1 MSNWKKKTLKEV
13 VKLWVRG
20 STPRRNNKDYYC
32 GKEGIPFVRAGDLR
46 GGELKETELYLTW
59 EGAEQVKGRVPKG
72 ALLLSVSGTIGK
84 TAIAGREVKV
94 NQAVQA
100 MVFDESELLSEYV
113 YYYFQFFRPWLE
125 ERANTVTIPN
135 LTKTKLE
142 QTSILF
148 PCLEEQIYC
157 RNYETWGT
165 TVGEA
170 GRNQGS
176 ASKNSLPGYVSPGK
190 RSACKKADPSTRK
203 FFYRTYF
210 RWEGC
215 GG

>member
-1 MSNWKKKTLKEV
+1 MWE
-13 VKLWVRG
+13 R
-20 STPRRNNKDYYC
+20 
-32 GKEGIPFVRAGDLR
+32 GIPFVRAGDLR

-84 TAIAGREVKV
+84 TAISGREVKV

-148 PCLEEQIYC
+148 PCLEEQRYI
-157 RNYETWGT
+157 
-165 TVGEA
+165 VGIMKHGEQLLEK
-170 GRNQGS
+170 QGEIREVLEKILYQ
-176 ASKNSLPGYVSPGK
+176 ALFPGK

-210 RWEGC
+210 RSGRMC
-215 GG
+215 RIKKFQKRIRK